1 MEKVLDCEAFLETK
15 SCKVTMLDPASHM
28 NIHMALGIRGSG
40 VKGKKKAVKNK
51 KENKKAC
58 PQESCGGEAQHHFHI
73 SWYF

>member
-1 MEKVLDCEAFLETK
+1 
-15 SCKVTMLDPASHM
+15 MLDPASHM

-58 PQESCGGEAQHHFHI
+58 PQEICGGVAIHHLHI
-73 SWYF
+73 N